1 MYTQHNHSYVLCQLF
16 RILDVLRYTK
26 YNQNVEI
33 ERLMCGIE
41 RWKWDIK
48 RTKSRSDVRCRP
60 SSARSR
66 DRTFDV
72 RHQAHEVEIG
82 RSMSDIKRTKSRSDV
97 RCPTSSARS
106 RD

>member
-1 MYTQHNHSYVLCQLF
+1 MYTQHNYSYVLCQLF
-16 RILDVLRYTK
+16 RILDVLPYTE

-48 RTKSRSDVRCRP
+48 RTKSRSDVRCPTSR
-60 SSARSR
+60 ARSR

-72 RHQAHEVEIG
+72 RHRAHEVEIG
-82 RSMSDIKRTKSRSDV
+82 RSMSAIKRTKSRLNV
-97 RCPTSSARS
+97 RCRPSSARS